1 MASWVQKKCPDGTF
15 DLVPRAELSA
25 WMEQHYPDKFTGK
38 PFVFKRVQR
47 GSWIL
52 RDGKLIPKSAQI
64 LQFRQR
70 GPQIIKDIE
79 PFRNVAIDHNE
90 IIGGRK
96 QKRDMMRARGVVECG
111 DVKASDFRKPYDP
124 KQHQASVVI
133 ACARRS
139 TNTGMGIRWRGI
151 PCTFLPTTT
160 FA

>member
-1 MASWVQKKCPDGTF
+1 MASWVQKKLPDGTF
-15 DLVPRAELSA
+15 DLVPRDELSA
-25 WMEQHYPDKFTGK
+25 WMGRHYPDKFHGK

-64 LQFRQR
+64 LQFRPR

-79 PFRNVAIDHNE
+79 PFRNVAIDRNE

-111 DVKASDFRKPYDP
+111 DVKASDFKKPYDP
-124 KQHQASVVI
+124 KKHQASVVESLKK
-133 ACARRS
+133 AFYQH
-139 TNTGMGIRWRGI
+139 GQGD
-151 PCTFLPTTT
+151 
-160 FA
+160 

>member
-1 MASWVQKKCPDGTF
+1 MASWVQKKRPDGTF
-15 DLVPRAELSA
+15 DLVSRETLSA
-25 WMEQHYPDKFTGK
+25 WMEQHYPDKYKGK

-111 DVKASDFRKPYDP
+111 DVKSSDFRKSYDP
-124 KQHQASVVI
+124 KQHQASVVDSLRK
-133 ACARRS
+133 AFHEH
-139 TNTGMGIRWRGI
+139 GHGD
-151 PCTFLPTTT
+151 
-160 FA
+160 